1 MLRINR
7 WLLWL
12 LYCLEIA
19 LFSRLILKTTQISK
33 LLDIPE
39 VNAINDWIVSVII
52 ILFAVFGATFIIF
65 ILKNLMRVIFPES
78 NSYKKIQSIYLISS
92 IIASF
97 LSIVS
102 ISIFPNISY
111 TFLSKFINIISFMIL
126 NIYFYYICRNHKES
140 ILVFIVSLL
149 NSSISFFI

>member
-19 LFSRLILKTTQISK
+19 LFSRLILKTTQIHQ
-33 LLDIPE
+33 LDIPE

-65 ILKNLMRVIFPES
+65 ILKNLMRVIFLKVIVIKKFRVYPDFKYYRFVLID
-78 NSYKKIQSIYLISS
+78 NS
-92 IIASF
+92 
-97 LSIVS
+97 S
-102 ISIFPNISY
+102 ISIFPNISLY
-111 TFLSKFINIISFMIL
+111 FSSK
-126 NIYFYYICRNHKES
+126 IY
-140 ILVFIVSLL
+140 
-149 NSSISFFI
+149 

>member
-65 ILKNLMRVIFPES
+65 ILKNL
-78 NSYKKIQSIYLISS
+78 
-92 IIASF
+92 
-97 LSIVS
+97 
-102 ISIFPNISY
+102 
-111 TFLSKFINIISFMIL
+111 
-126 NIYFYYICRNHKES
+126 
-140 ILVFIVSLL
+140 
-149 NSSISFFI
+149 